1 LLSDVATPAPQG
13 APKLALIWAMADNGV
28 IGAAGGL
35 PWRLPQDLRFFM
47 MTTSRKAVIMGRK
60 TFESMKAPLPRRRN
74 IVVTRDAGYDRA
86 GIDVAASFEGAVDIA
101 TRYSAEQRLDEIAV
115 AGGSEIYRLAL
126 PQADRLYV
134 TRIHAEIDGDTMF
147 PAVPWDAFARCW
159 HRRYDDLP
167 AHDHSFTIEMWE
179 RPTPGVS

>member
-1 LLSDVATPAPQG
+1 MQSDVAAPSKQG
-13 APKLALIWAMADNGV
+13 APAIALIWAMADNGV

-35 PWRLPQDLRFFM
+35 PWRLPEDLRFFM

-86 GIDVAASFEGAVDIA
+86 GIDVAASFDHAVALAAIH
-101 TRYSAEQRLDEIAV
+101 SAEQRLDEIAV

-126 PQADRLYV
+126 PRADRLYV
-134 TRIHAEIDGDTMF
+134 TRIHAEIDGDTVF
-147 PAVPWDAFARCW
+147 PPVPWDAFERCW
-159 HRRYDDLP
+159 QRRYDNLP

-179 RPTPGVS
+179 RPAADVS